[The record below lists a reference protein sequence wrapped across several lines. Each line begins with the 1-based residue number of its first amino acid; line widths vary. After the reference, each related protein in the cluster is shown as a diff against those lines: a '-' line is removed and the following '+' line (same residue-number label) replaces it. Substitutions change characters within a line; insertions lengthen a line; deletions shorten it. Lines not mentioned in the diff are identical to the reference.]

1 MLKVFRKIRQKLMTK
16 NLFRKYLAYAFGE
29 IILVVIGILI
39 AVQIDDWNTNRKEI
53 ARLNDILELVKSDL
67 VKDTL
72 NIKIPIKRYEKK
84 NARILDIIEKGV
96 PSASLDTIAEF
107 DTDNPKALSGLV
119 IVYDLYQMQNK
130 GISLLKN
137 VGTNIDYDNDSLIT
151 NLLNNHAEFKLYF
164 EEDNKAM
171 NKLQAQNIEDFE
183 KYPWFTDWVLQK
195 YNKDMFNY
203 FYSEEF
209 QRKTARFS
217 MYSIQFLG
225 DLKLYDSISKTYIEL
240 IDKRLID

>member
-84 NARILDIIEKGV
+84 NARILDIIEKGIS
-96 PSASLDTIAEF
+96 SASLDTISEF